1 MKKLLLLFTFIGFAS
16 GIFAQGSKTIN
27 LATAGTLSTLLAS
40 TELTTI
46 TNLTLIGT
54 IDARDFKTMR
64 DEMPLLIVLDLS
76 GVTIAAYNG
85 VGGTSPISVDFP
97 ADAIPDYAFYN
108 SNTWEVKK
116 SLSTVTIPSSVTSIG
131 EGAFW
136 DCRGL
141 TLINIPPSATSIGLG
156 AFQGCIGLTNVTIS
170 SSVTSIGDF
179 AFWGCSGLTTV
190 TIPSS
195 VISIGEG
202 AFHDC
207 SGLTTV
213 AIPSSVTSIGD
224 KTFWGCSGLTT
235 VTIPNSVT
243 SIGGGAF
250 FDCIGLTTVTI
261 PLSVTSIGYGAFFEC
276 SGLTTVAIPNS
287 VTSIGD
293 WAFSDCVGLTT
304 VTIPSSVTSIGDY
317 AFKGCSVLTSIT
329 TSRITPLDL
338 SSSTNIFYKVNT
350 TTCTLNVPLGS
361 KSAYQVAPEWKDFT
375 NIVEKNLTGI
385 APIISD
391 QQLIVYPNPTSGKV
405 KVAFD
410 RIPQGGTTLTVND
423 FTGKTI
429 LTQFI
434 QNKEEWINLGG
445 NSPGV
450 YLIRTNMKDFK
461 VQKVILK

>member
-16 GIFAQGSKTIN
+16 GIFAQGSKTLN

-156 AFQGCIGLTNVTIS
+156 AFQS
-170 SSVTSIGDF
+170 
-179 AFWGCSGLTTV
+179 CSGLTTV

-213 AIPSSVTSIGD
+213 AIPNSVTSIGD

-261 PLSVTSIGYGAFFEC
+261 PLSVTSIEYGAFFEC

-317 AFKGCSVLTSIT
+317 AFKGCSILTSIT

-405 KVAFD
+405 KLVFD
-410 RIPQGGTTLTVND
+410 QIPQGGTTLTVND

-461 VQKVILK
+461 VQKIILK